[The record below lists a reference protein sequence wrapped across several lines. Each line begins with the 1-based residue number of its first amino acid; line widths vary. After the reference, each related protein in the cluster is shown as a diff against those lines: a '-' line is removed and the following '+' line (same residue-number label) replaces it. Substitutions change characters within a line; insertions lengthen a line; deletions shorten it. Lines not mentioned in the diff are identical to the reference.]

1 MRVRELRVVRRLCR
15 AGRPAPFTFRE
26 IFFFLFFGAV
36 VSTSRAMSIARMEC
50 VMAPAETKSTPASAA
65 LRAVSGVMR
74 PDASVVTREPVA
86 SL

>member
-1 MRVRELRVVRRLCR
+1 VRRLR
-15 AGRPAPFTFRE
+15 AGRAFCRARAGAFFTFKE
-26 IFFFLFFGAV
+26 ILFFFGLL

-50 VMAPAETKSTPASAA
+50 VIAPAETKSTPASAA
-65 LRAVSGVMR
+65 ARAVSGVIR